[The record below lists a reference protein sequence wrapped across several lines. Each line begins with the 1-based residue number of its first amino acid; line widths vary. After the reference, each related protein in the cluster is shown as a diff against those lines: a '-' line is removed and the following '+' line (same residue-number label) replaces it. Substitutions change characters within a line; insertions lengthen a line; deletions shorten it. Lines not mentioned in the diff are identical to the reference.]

1 MAENKPDTSR
11 RAKHLER
18 MRKKHPD
25 KKFEDEEEI
34 FGQIS
39 DDYDQLEQEN
49 TTMREHEQD
58 FSDLFSSN
66 PRSARLMM
74 EWKDGKD
81 PVSALVRI
89 YGKDEIL
96 AAIEDPA
103 RLEAIEKANM
113 DFAERVS
120 KEKEYK
126 AQYEKNF
133 RESAEAV
140 DAWAQEQG
148 ISEADIDR
156 IGTALA
162 EICSNFIVG
171 RFTPETFQMVMK
183 AQSYDADV
191 ANARDE
197 GTIAGKN
204 TKIRENLRRSQK
216 SDGIQSLGG
225 RNGTASQGSRKPKSV
240 FDLASEAD

>member
-1 MAENKPDTSR
+1 
-11 RAKHLER
+11 
-18 MRKKHPD
+18 
-25 KKFEDEEEI
+25 
-34 FGQIS
+34 
-39 DDYDQLEQEN
+39 
-49 TTMREHEQD
+49 
-58 FSDLFSSN
+58 
-66 PRSARLMM
+66 
-74 EWKDGKD
+74 
-81 PVSALVRI
+81 
-89 YGKDEIL
+89 
-96 AAIEDPA
+96 
-103 RLEAIEKANM
+103 M
-113 DFAERVS
+113 DFAVQVT

-171 RFTPETFQMVMK
+171 KFTPETFQMVMK

-191 ANARDE
+191 ASAQEEGEVAGRNA
-197 GTIAGKN
+197 
-204 TKIRENLRRSQK
+204 KIRENLRRSQK

-240 FDLASEAD
+240 FDLAREAD